1 MGRLKLFW
9 LIIIADQ
16 LLKRKGFKYV
26 CDYLKQYKQKVT
38 HANKYGT
45 KECTVEELVQ
55 LCDVIRLNCQKH
67 LLRKRALCL
76 HQSVVGFYLLMKKG
90 IDVDLCVGAS
100 TSTFAAHAWLER
112 NNVVLNDNP
121 QIIEKYELL
130 FKI

>member
-1 MGRLKLFW
+1 MTKVKLFW

-26 CDYLKQYKQKVT
+26 CDYLKTYKQKT
-38 HANKYGT
+38 AHTNKYMTNGLT
-45 KECTVEELVQ
+45 EEELIQ
-55 LCDVIRLNCQKH
+55 LCDMIRLNCQKH
-67 LLRKRALCL
+67 ILRKRALCL

-90 IDVDLCVGAS
+90 IDVELCIGAS

-112 NNVVLNDNP
+112 NNVVLNDDP
-121 QIIEKYELL
+121 QIKVKYELL

>member
-1 MGRLKLFW
+1 MTKVKLFW

-26 CDYLKQYKQKVT
+26 CDYLKTYKQKT
-38 HANKYGT
+38 TNANKYMT
-45 KECTVEELVQ
+45 NELTIEELIQ
-55 LCDVIRLNCQKH
+55 LCDMIRLNCQRH
-67 LLRKRALCL
+67 ILRKRALCL

-90 IDVDLCVGAS
+90 IDVELCIGAS

-112 NNVVLNDNP
+112 NNVVLNDDP
-121 QIIEKYELL
+121 QIKEKYELL